1 MCEQYCLCVHACASG
16 ALEAAL
22 RRGRGKE
29 SPRPIIDERIE
40 LHAIPHIECRYE

>member
-1 MCEQYCLCVHACASG
+1 MRVLSG

-22 RRGRGKE
+22 RRGKGKE
-29 SPRPIIDERIE
+29 SPRIE